1 MEVTTV
7 KNIVK
12 HEQLTNILAYMTFAY
27 VKHEKQET
35 IKVKLEKKTILKQHC
50 TKAHTAKNSD
60 RL

>member
-1 MEVTTV
+1 MVVKADTVHSHVKKKSLEVTTV

-35 IKVKLEKKTILKQHC
+35 IKVKLEKKLY
-50 TKAHTAKNSD
+50 
-60 RL
+60 